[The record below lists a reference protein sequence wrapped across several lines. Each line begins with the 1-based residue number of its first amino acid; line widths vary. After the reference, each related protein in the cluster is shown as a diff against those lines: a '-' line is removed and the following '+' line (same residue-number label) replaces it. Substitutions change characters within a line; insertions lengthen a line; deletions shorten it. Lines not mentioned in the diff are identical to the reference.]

1 MPKPFLDLTDQV
13 KLLIKRGL
21 VVNDSIKAERFL
33 QCNNYYNIV
42 NIYGKLFY
50 LNNNSENFIKDTNL
64 EEIETVLFF
73 EQEIKGAL
81 FKSVLACEMKIK
93 SIISHYFCSI
103 YKTSNSYLD
112 NINYSPDLNLQKDIT
127 KFILDVQDIINKN
140 CNFNSDNAIK
150 HYNKMHGSVPLWV
163 LINFLEFGKI
173 EILFRIMKQTDQ
185 QKVANEINKTLY
197 YEFGILTQLSPKD
210 IKAYINSIREM
221 RNIIAHNGKLLGFKC
236 RTSVSYSIDLHSIFG
251 ITANSQRQ
259 DVFNIS
265 VILIPFLSYKQYC
278 VLYNT
283 ILKRSKQI
291 KCNLHRIN
299 IDDVLKTIGFPND
312 FYKYKKI
319 NPDNISY
326 VIKPLYLTK

>member
-1 MPKPFLDLTDQV
+1 MPKPFLDLANQV
-13 KLLIKRGL
+13 QLLVKRGL
-21 VVNDSIKAERFL
+21 VINDITRAERFL
-33 QCNNYYNIV
+33 QCNNYYNIS

-50 LNNNSENFIKDTNL
+50 LNNNSDNFIKDTNL
-64 EEIETVLFF
+64 EEIETVFF
-73 EQEIKGAL
+73 YEQEIKGAL

-103 YKTSNSYLD
+103 YQTSNSYLD
-112 NINYSPDLNLQKDIT
+112 VNNYAPDLNLQNDIL
-127 KFILDVQDIINKN
+127 KFIREVQDIINKYSK
-140 CNFNSDNAIK
+140 FNSDNAIK
-150 HYNKMHGSVPLWV
+150 HYNKIHGSVPLWV

-173 EILFRIMKQTDQ
+173 ETLFKIMKQADQ
-185 QKVANEINKTLY
+185 QKVANEVNKTLY

-210 IKAYINSIREM
+210 IKAYIGSIREL

-251 ITANSQRQ
+251 IPANSQRQ

-265 VILIPFLSYKQYC
+265 IILIPFLSYKQYC

-283 ILKRSKQI
+283 LLKRSKQI
-291 KCNLHRIN
+291 KMNLHRITIN
-299 IDDVLKTIGFPND
+299 DVLKTIGFPKD
-312 FYKYKKI
+312 FHKYKKI